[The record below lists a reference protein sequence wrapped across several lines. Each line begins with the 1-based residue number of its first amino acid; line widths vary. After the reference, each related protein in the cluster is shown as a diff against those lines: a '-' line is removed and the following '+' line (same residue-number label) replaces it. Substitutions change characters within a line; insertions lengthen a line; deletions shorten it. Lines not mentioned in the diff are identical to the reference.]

1 MRNFKV
7 YTYYIPVNNGSIQY
21 NLGYQDL
28 LEYIAHKIVIKHC
41 PRTIKSPQLP
51 YETLDLL
58 FEHYGLSHVLEV
70 IRLCIA
76 EFCLFNDNPIML
88 LFHRFLEGA
97 HNQTIATLKFNEV
110 YIFLSTLIIKTTDG
124 VLKTLIKKKHRRLEE

>member
-1 MRNFKV
+1 M
-7 YTYYIPVNNGSIQY
+7 
-21 NLGYQDL
+21 

-41 PRTIKSPQLP
+41 PRHIKSPQLP
-51 YETLDLL
+51 HETVDLL
-58 FEHYGLSHVLEV
+58 FEHYGLSHVLED

-76 EFCLFNDNPIML
+76 EFCLFNDNPIRF
-88 LFHRFLEGA
+88 LFHQFLEGT

-124 VLKTLIKKKHRRLEE
+124 ILKTLIHKKHRRLAE